1 LDKKTPLIII
11 TGPTGSGKTALAL
24 EMAHSYPIE
33 VISADSMQIYRFM
46 DIATAKPSRDEQSA
60 LPHHLIDIINPDEEF
75 NAGMFSALAAQ
86 RISGLYERKR
96 IPLVVGGTGLY
107 IKSLV
112 YGLIQVPP
120 KSDKLRDYFS
130 ALKRKRGLEYVW
142 SVLERLDPASAEKVS
157 RNDSVRI
164 LRYLEIIFITGVR
177 PSSLHKR
184 HGFAEPAYH
193 VQTVCIMPDRQ
204 DLYGSID
211 KRVYAMMD
219 QGLVEETQGLLERGY
234 SPVLRSMQTLAYKH
248 ITGYLDSQLSLDQ
261 ALSLIQRDTRHYAK
275 RQITWI
281 RSHHSQE
288 RYHTFEE
295 CTSIMPRLLD
305 RVYDMP
311 RIPC

>member
-1 LDKKTPLIII
+1 VDKKTPLIIV

-24 EMAHSYPIE
+24 ELAHSYPIE
-33 VISADSMQIYRFM
+33 VISADSMQIYRHM
-46 DIATAKPSRDEQSA
+46 DIATAKPSRKEQSA

-75 NAGMFSALAAQ
+75 NAGMFSALAGQ
-86 RISGLYERKR
+86 KVSELHENIR
-96 IPLVVGGTGLY
+96 IPVVVGGTGLY

-112 YGLIQVPP
+112 YGLIQAPP
-120 KSDKLRDYFS
+120 KSEKLRGYFRT
-130 ALKRKRGLEYVW
+130 LKRKKGPGHVW
-142 SVLERLDPASAEKVS
+142 SVLERLDPASAEKIS
-157 RNDSVRI
+157 PNDSVRI
-164 LRYLEIIFITGVR
+164 LRYLEIIFFTGVR

-204 DLYGSID
+204 KLYGSID
-211 KRVYAMMD
+211 KRVHAMID

-234 SPVLRSMQTLAYKH
+234 SPALRSMQTLAYRH

-261 ALSLIQRDTRHYAK
+261 AVSLIQRDTRHYAK

-281 RSHHSQE
+281 RSHHDQE

-295 CTSIMPRLLD
+295 CRSIMPRLLD
-305 RVYDMP
+305 GISDRSW
-311 RIPC
+311 RQ